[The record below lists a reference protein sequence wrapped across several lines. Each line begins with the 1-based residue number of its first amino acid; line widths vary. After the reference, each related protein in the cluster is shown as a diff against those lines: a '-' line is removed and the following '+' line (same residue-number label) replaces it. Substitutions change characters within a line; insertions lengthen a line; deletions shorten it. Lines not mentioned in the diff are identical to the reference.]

1 MADEPS
7 YPEGWN
13 EVRGALQRG
22 YRFKDFAEAI
32 AFVNRLAE
40 AAEEADHHPEI
51 AVSWNAVTVRWWTH
65 TKRAITE
72 RDIAMARRSDELA
85 RSPRTSQTLL
95 SVIVSAHWSNWL
107 PPRYVSG
114 SSRAPT
120 SSSRP
125 AASATWASTK

>member
-1 MADEPS
+1 MAVFWLWRALGAQRRGVDDPKVPGLGRRHTVSEPASFRVMAEEPS

-22 YRFKDFAEAI
+22 YRFKDFVEAI

-40 AAEEADHHPEI
+40 AAEEADHHPDI

-72 RDIAMARRSDELA
+72 RDVAMARRTDELA
-85 RSPRTSQTLL
+85 R
-95 SVIVSAHWSNWL
+95 
-107 PPRYVSG
+107 
-114 SSRAPT
+114 
-120 SSSRP
+120 
-125 AASATWASTK
+125 